1 MSFNLAELTKIRKAT
16 SGSERSKKQVANYI
30 HQFKAKLI
38 NISEL
43 EPESEKKELIKL
55 MNEESKKR
63 KEAMSTGVSSYAD
76 PKWAGPSA
84 CETWTHCLLSEN
96 TNEIDQANG
105 IIDELTDVHRVEESK
120 KSNIFGYLVLFVGCP
135 LAFYFFNWW
144 IGSIVL
150 FVGLV
155 IMGWKNRYD

>member
-1 MSFNLAELTKIRKAT
+1 M
-16 SGSERSKKQVANYI
+16 
-30 HQFKAKLI
+30 
-38 NISEL
+38 
-43 EPESEKKELIKL
+43 ELIRL

-63 KEAMSTGVSSYAD
+63 EEALSTGVSSYAD

-84 CETWTHCLLSEN
+84 CETWTHCILSEN
-96 TNEIDQANG
+96 KNEIEEAKG
-105 IIDELTDVHRVEESK
+105 IIDELTNIHRVEESK
-120 KSNIFGYLVLFVGCP
+120 KSDIYGYLVILVGCP